1 MLKLT
6 NIVKVYQAGDTKV
19 EALRG
24 VSIEFRKNEF
34 VSILGPSGCGKTT
47 LLNIIGGLDRPSGG
61 DLSVNGRPTRN
72 FTDRDY
78 DTYRNRSIGF
88 VFQNYNLIPHQS
100 VLANV
105 ELALA
110 LSGVSKSERRKR
122 AIDALAKVGLADQIH
137 KKPNQLSGGQMQRVA
152 IARALV
158 NDPEIILADEPTGAL
173 DSETSVS
180 VLEILKEIS
189 KDRLIIMVT
198 HNSELAEKYST
209 RIVRLLDGS
218 IIDDTNPYYPENR
231 EDRKTEPQEKKRRRV
246 FKAKRKSSMPFF
258 TALSLSF
265 NNLLTKKAR
274 TFLTSFAGSIGIIG
288 IALILALSNGIQ
300 SYIDSVQ
307 KDTLSSYPITI
318 EAETVDIT
326 SLMTTLMGARN
337 KEAQHDLD
345 AVYSSSVAYDLIKTL
360 NSNATT
366 KNNLVA
372 FKQFLESENNGLED
386 HLSAVHYAYDLDLNI
401 YTKDENGKIIKSDLE
416 ALMKSIM
423 TGRGTSSGNA
433 PAAEGDA
440 ADTPYPPGFYNS
452 SMYSNFSTLKIWE
465 EMLPGEGDAIVNDI
479 LFDQYDLL
487 YGKWPEAYN
496 ELVLIVDKNNEIS
509 DLVLYALGLKSADEM
524 RDLMIASAKR
534 EPIEVKQEKW
544 SYEEICDMT
553 FRLIPPWEL
562 YQFDSEGKVY
572 RDISKSD
579 TGLSI
584 LYENG
589 IELKITGVVRQNPD
603 AAAAMMTGAIGYT
616 TALTDY
622 LIDLSEDSQIIKAQL
637 DDPDT
642 DVITGLP
649 FLNEDEEIPD
659 SEKAALITEYF
670 ASLPNAGKA
679 AIFTEISSVPSDE
692 YVAQAVEQYMASLDR
707 EYIETTMAQSFAEE
721 MGVDIEAVTE
731 YISQMDDETLYATVR
746 KMLEERVRAE
756 YASSVQERLGS
767 QTTDQLAASL
777 DMAVANYTE
786 QELAALFDKYMP
798 STVSQSTYEDN
809 LKTLGYVDRSSPSK
823 IYLYASTFEDKDAIS
838 DRIAEYNESVG
849 EEDRISY
856 TDYVALL
863 MSSITTII
871 NAISYVLIAF
881 VAISL
886 VVSSIMI
893 GIITYIS
900 VLERTKEI
908 GLLRSIGASKKDIS
922 RVFNAETLVIGFVSG
937 IIGIGLTL
945 ALTIPIN
952 SIIQRLTRIST
963 LGAELPWAGGAM
975 LIIISM
981 ALTFIAGLI
990 PSRIAA
996 NKDPV
1001 VALRTE

>member
-6 NIVKVYQAGDTKV
+6 NVVKVYRAGDTKV

-24 VSIEFRKNEF
+24 VSIEFRQNEF

-47 LLNIIGGLDRPSGG
+47 LLNIIGGLDRYTSG
-61 DLSVNGRPTRN
+61 DLSINGRSTTN

-110 LSGVSKSERRKR
+110 LSGVSKSDRKKR
-122 AIDALAKVGLADQIH
+122 AIDALTKVGLADQIH

-158 NDPEIILADEPTGAL
+158 NDPEILLADEPTGAL
-173 DSETSVS
+173 DSETSIS

-198 HNSELAEKYST
+198 HNAELAEKYST

-218 IIDDTNPYYPENR
+218 IIDDTNPYIKEEPKAETP
-231 EDRKTEPQEKKRRRV
+231 RKQRRKISKTKK
-246 FKAKRKSSMPFF
+246 KNAMPFL

-300 SYIDSVQ
+300 TYIDTVQ
-307 KDTLSSYPITI
+307 EDTLSSYPITI

-326 SLMTTLMGARN
+326 SLMTSLMGTRHKDASH
-337 KEAQHDLD
+337 ELD
-345 AVYSSSVAYDLIKTL
+345 AVYSSSVMYDLVNALNANSTKT
-360 NSNATT
+360 
-366 KNNLVA
+366 NNLVA
-372 FKQFLESENNGLED
+372 FKEFLESDDSDLEEY
-386 HLSAVHYAYDLDLNI
+386 LSAVQYTYDIDLNI
-401 YTKDENGKIIKSDLE
+401 YTKDENDNIIKSDLE
-416 ALMKSIM
+416 TLMRSIM
-423 TGRGTSSGNA
+423 GGSGQTTKDITK
-433 PAAEGDA
+433 PET
-440 ADTPYPPGFYNS
+440 DTFDPSTFYNP
-452 SMYSNFSTLKIWE
+452 SMYSNFSNLRIWE
-465 EMLPGEGDAIVNDI
+465 EMLPGDDGKLVND
-479 LFDQYDLL
+479 LLYDQYDLI
-487 YGKWPEAYN
+487 YGKWPEAYD

-509 DLVLYALGLKSADEM
+509 DLVLYGLGLKSVDEM
-524 RDLMIASAKR
+524 REIMIASAKR
-534 EPIEVKQEKW
+534 EHIDAKQEKW
-544 SYEEICDMT
+544 SFEEICDMT
-553 FRLIPPWEL
+553 FKLIPPWEF
-562 YQFDSEGKVY
+562 YQYDSEGKTYKDV
-572 RDISKSD
+572 SKSD
-579 TGLSI
+579 TGVSI

-589 IELKITGVVRQNPD
+589 IELKITGIIRQNPD
-603 AAAAMMTGAIGYT
+603 AAASMMTGAIGYT

-622 LIDLSEDSQIIKAQL
+622 LIDLSEDSALIKAQL
-637 DDPDT
+637 EDPDT

-649 FLNEDEEIPD
+649 FLSEGEEIPD
-659 SEKAALITEYF
+659 SEKAAMIREYF
-670 ASLPNAGKA
+670 APLSNARKA
-679 AIFTEISSVPSDE
+679 AIYTEILSVPSDD
-692 YVAQAVEQYMASLDR
+692 YVVETVEQYMASLNR
-707 EYIETTMAQSFAEE
+707 EYIETTMAQAYAEE
-721 MGVDIEAVTE
+721 MGVDVEAVTE
-731 YISQMDDETLYATVR
+731 YISQMDDETLFASVR
-746 KMLEERVRAE
+746 EMMAKRVREE
-756 YASSVQERLGS
+756 YAASIEQQLGS
-767 QTTDQLAASL
+767 KTTDQLAGAF
-777 DMAVANYTE
+777 DMTIADYTKP
-786 QELAALFDKYMP
+786 ELAVLFDKYMP
-798 STVSQSTYEDN
+798 STVSESTYEDN
-809 LKTLGYVDRSSPSK
+809 LQALGYIDRSSPSR
-823 IYLYASTFEDKDAIS
+823 INLYAPTFQAKDAIA
-838 DRIAEYNESVG
+838 DIIVDYNESVG
-849 EEDRISY
+849 EEDKISY

-908 GLLRSIGASKKDIS
+908 GILRSIGASKKDIS
-922 RVFNAETLVIGFVSG
+922 RVFNAETLVIGCVSG
-937 IIGIGLTL
+937 FIGIGLTL
-945 ALTIPIN
+945 ALIVPIN
-952 SIIQRLTRIST
+952 FIIQRLTGIST
-963 LGAELPWAGGAM
+963 LGAQLPWVGGAI
-975 LIIISM
+975 LVVISM
-981 ALTFIAGLI
+981 VLTFIAGLI

-996 NKDPV
+996 KKDPV

>member
-218 IIDDTNPYYPENR
+218 IIDDTNPYFPENR

-345 AVYSSSVAYDLIKTL
+345 AVYSSSVAYDLINTL

-465 EMLPGEGDAIVNDI
+465 EMLPGEGDALVNDI

-981 ALTFIAGLI
+981 VLTFIAGLI

>member
-218 IIDDTNPYYPENR
+218 IIDDTNPYFPENR

-465 EMLPGEGDAIVNDI
+465 EMLPGEGDALVNDI

-981 ALTFIAGLI
+981 VLTFIAGLI

>member
-1 MLKLT
+1 
-6 NIVKVYQAGDTKV
+6 
-19 EALRG
+19 
-24 VSIEFRKNEF
+24 
-34 VSILGPSGCGKTT
+34 
-47 LLNIIGGLDRPSGG
+47 
-61 DLSVNGRPTRN
+61 
-72 FTDRDY
+72 
-78 DTYRNRSIGF
+78 
-88 VFQNYNLIPHQS
+88 
-100 VLANV
+100 
-105 ELALA
+105 
-110 LSGVSKSERRKR
+110 
-122 AIDALAKVGLADQIH
+122 
-137 KKPNQLSGGQMQRVA
+137 MQRVA

-218 IIDDTNPYYPENR
+218 IIDDTNPYFPENR

-465 EMLPGEGDAIVNDI
+465 EMLPGEGDALVNDI

-981 ALTFIAGLI
+981 VLTFIAGLI

>member
-218 IIDDTNPYYPENR
+218 IIDDTNPYFPENR

-465 EMLPGEGDAIVNDI
+465 EMLPGEGDALVNDI